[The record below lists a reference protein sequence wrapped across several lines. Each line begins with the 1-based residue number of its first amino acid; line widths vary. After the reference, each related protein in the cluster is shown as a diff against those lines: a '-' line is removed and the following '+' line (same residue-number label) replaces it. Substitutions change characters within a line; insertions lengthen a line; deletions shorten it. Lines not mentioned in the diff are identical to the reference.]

1 MAKTSKNVKE
11 RNGFQRITY
20 HERCTIETRYCIDR
34 KSVSDIARELKR
46 PTSAI
51 SREING
57 RSRVGMGKY
66 SADRVQKQVDKNR
79 EKQGRKSKLIYEP
92 LRKYVIEKLKLG
104 WSPEQ
109 IEGRIPEDHP
119 LDKKMRISYEAV
131 YQYVYAQVYRGG
143 NGAAKPGCE
152 DLRKFLPR
160 RHTRRQKKG
169 LRKAQ
174 KLERNSFLPSIES
187 RPKEVDEK
195 VVVGHWEGDT
205 IVSRESP
212 ARIKSVNERVSGIV
226 FFAKTAD
233 GTMSACD
240 QVTINRLK
248 NIPSPYRKTL
258 TQDRGTENFGYR
270 IVEQALNVS
279 CFFAH
284 PYCSHER
291 GANENANGLF
301 RRYFPK
307 GTDLGMIT
315 DEEVSQVEHLIN
327 SRPRKRLG
335 FKTPYEVFY
344 KLTGVALDS

>member
-1 MAKTSKNVKE
+1 MAKQSKNIKE
-11 RNGFQRITY
+11 NKVFQRITY

-46 PTSAI
+46 PASAI

-57 RSRVGMGKY
+57 KPRIGMGEY
-66 SADRVQKQVDKNR
+66 SADRAQKHAVENR
-79 EKQGRKSKLIYEP
+79 GKQGRTVKLTYRP
-92 LRKYVIEKLKLG
+92 LKKYVVEKLKLG

-109 IEGRIPEDHP
+109 IEGRISEEYP
-119 LDKKMRISYEAV
+119 LDEKMRISYEAV
-131 YQYVYAQVYRGG
+131 YQYVYAQVHRGG
-143 NGAAKPGCE
+143 NGTVKPGCE
-152 DLRKFLPR
+152 DLRMYLPR

-174 KLERNSFLPSIES
+174 KLERDSLLPSIEV

-195 VVVGHWEGDT
+195 VAVGYWEGDT
-205 IVSRESP
+205 IVSREST
-212 ARIKSVNERVSGIV
+212 ARVKSVNERVSGIV
-226 FFAKTAD
+226 FFGKTTD
-233 GTMSACD
+233 GTTSACD
-240 QVTINRLK
+240 HVTISRLK
-248 NIPSPYRKTL
+248 TVPSSYRKTL
-258 TQDRGTENFGYR
+258 TQDRGTENFGWR
-270 IVEQALNVS
+270 NVEQELGMS

-301 RRYFPK
+301 RRYFPR
-307 GTDLGMIT
+307 GTDLGKIP
-315 DEEVSQVEHLIN
+315 DEEIFRVEHLIN

-344 KLTGVALDS
+344 TLTGVALDS